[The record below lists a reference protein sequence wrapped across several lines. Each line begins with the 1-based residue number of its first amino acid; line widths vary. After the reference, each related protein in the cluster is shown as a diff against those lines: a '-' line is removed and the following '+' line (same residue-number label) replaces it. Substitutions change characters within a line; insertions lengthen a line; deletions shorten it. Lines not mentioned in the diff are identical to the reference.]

1 MRCPECTV
9 RNSVAAVQCKECGVK
24 LARKSSPNLIK
35 FAIIGGAAI
44 AVLGLGAASVSFVS
58 SFFDSDGNLQKI
70 SRRVA
75 QGPKSKEDADHL
87 KSELENSVKRFL
99 EKNAALSSAEIT
111 VKLQKIFPT
120 SAYEIHVFE
129 LPNALKLV
137 EVDTVLQSCNYLI
150 SGKEV
155 AVLRKFDVFDEA
167 KIITQPSGNTL
178 VLLGHQNAQAGRKPQ
193 VKVIELTS
201 GGIKE
206 RTDKAVP
213 FFTGEGS
220 AKFAANGQDI
230 DMELALSSRA
240 GEEELFTPASL
251 RALGLPDEQLKVRL
265 VYKGGSYELLDDN
278 GRGQMAALRAAAF
291 TVADRAQKGRFRK
304 YLTNSVADGIA
315 SIAALKVCPP
325 LFEVSRK
332 GKTAVVVAA
341 TASVPAVSA
350 QSDNLDNSSRRSSR
364 RRRREAARLA
374 RLAANSQVS
383 GSHGAG
389 SQGMSYFMGNAEDA
403 FELVLARGS
412 SGVYQAAQLRR
423 VKVQGHGTD
432 DSVSVASSYENKT
445 SYLVDKLLSSPD
457 SNTDSSSG
465 SNTSTSS
472 TSEKNSSASVD
483 VAPLAVPNN
492 KVIEKTAASKVVEKE
507 AVAEKGT
514 VFSTLTSDTV
524 KVRRGAGTHYRTV
537 AEISRGSDVEIIGK
551 NEGWYKVRING
562 KEGYIYA
569 GFINCKTGDAYTT
582 ATVKSGK
589 SVTDARNRTVNVQA
603 GDRLVV
609 LGGINNNKYKV
620 QLANG
625 RTGFVDKD
633 ALDVGGESPP
643 AFVP

>member
-1 MRCPECTV
+1 M
-9 RNSVAAVQCKECGVK
+9 
-24 LARKSSPNLIK
+24 ARKNSPNLIK
-35 FAIIGGAAI
+35 FVIIGGAAI
-44 AVLGLGAASVSFVS
+44 AVLGIGAASVSFVS
-58 SFFDSDGNLQKI
+58 SLFDSDGNLQKI

-99 EKNAALSSAEIT
+99 EKNSALPASEIT
-111 VKLQKIFPT
+111 GKLQKIFPT

-129 LPNALKLV
+129 LSSALKLV

-155 AVLRKFDVFDEA
+155 AVLRKFDVFDKA
-167 KIITQPSGNTL
+167 KIITQPSGDTL

-193 VKVIELTS
+193 VKVIDLTNS
-201 GGIKE
+201 GIKE

-213 FFTGEGS
+213 FFTGEG
-220 AKFAANGQDI
+220 AAEFAANGQDI

-240 GEEELFTPASL
+240 GEEELFTPSSL

-265 VYKGGSYELLDDN
+265 VYKGGNYELLDDN
-278 GRGQMAALRAAAF
+278 GRGQMAALRAVAF

-315 SIAALKVCPP
+315 GIGALRVCPP
-325 LFEVSRK
+325 LFEVKRK
-332 GKTAVVVAA
+332 GKATVNVAA
-341 TASVPAVSA
+341 GSPALSTASTES
-350 QSDNLDNSSRRSSR
+350 DNSSRRGSR

-374 RLAANSQVS
+374 RLAANSQ
-383 GSHGAG
+383 GNH
-389 SQGMSYFMGNAEDA
+389 SQGSSNQGSSYFMGNAEDA

-412 SGVYQAAQLRR
+412 GGVYQAAQLRR
-423 VKVQGHGTD
+423 VKVQGHGAD
-432 DSVSVASSYENKT
+432 SDSVSVASTYENKT
-445 SYLVDKLLSSPD
+445 STLVDKLLSSPD
-457 SNTDSSSG
+457 SNTDLSSG
-465 SNTSTSS
+465 SSPSS
-472 TSEKNSSASVD
+472 GSEKNSSSPVE

-514 VFSTLTSDTV
+514 VSSTLSSDTV

-537 AEISRGSDVEIIGK
+537 AEISRGADVEIIGK
-551 NEGWYKVRING
+551 QEGWYKVRING
-562 KEGYIYA
+562 KEGFIYA

-589 SVTDARNRTVNVQA
+589 SVTDARNHTVNLQA

>member
-24 LARKSSPNLIK
+24 LARKNSPNLIK
-35 FAIIGGAAI
+35 FALIGGAGL
-44 AVLGLGAASVSFVS
+44 AVLGLGSASVSFVS
-58 SFFDSDGNLQKI
+58 GLFDSDGNLQKV

-111 VKLQKIFPT
+111 GKLQKIFPT

-155 AVLRKFDVFDEA
+155 AVLRKFDVFDDA
-167 KIITQPSGNTL
+167 KIIARPGGDTL

-193 VKVIELTS
+193 VKVIELTNS
-201 GGIKE
+201 GIKE

-213 FFTGEGS
+213 FFTGEGA

-240 GEEELFTPASL
+240 GEEELFTSSSL

-265 VYKGGSYELLDDN
+265 VYKGGNYELLDDN
-278 GRGQMAALRAAAF
+278 GRGQMAALRAVAF

-304 YLTNSVADGIA
+304 YLTNAVSD
-315 SIAALKVCPP
+315 SIAGLGTLKVCPP
-325 LFEVSRK
+325 LFEVKRK
-332 GKTAVVVAA
+332 GKATINVAP
-341 TASVPAVSA
+341 ASPALSSA
-350 QSDNLDNSSRRSSR
+350 STESDHSSRRSSR

-374 RLAANSQVS
+374 RQAA
-383 GSHGAG
+383 A
-389 SQGMSYFMGNAEDA
+389 SQGNFSQGSSNQGSSYFMGNAEDA
-403 FELVLARGS
+403 FEVVLARGS
-412 SGVYQAAQLRR
+412 AGVYQAAQLRR
-423 VKVQGHGTD
+423 VKVQGHGAD
-432 DSVSVASSYENKT
+432 DSTSVASTYENKT
-445 SYLVDKLLSSPD
+445 SSLVDKLLSSPD
-457 SNTDSSSG
+457 SNADANSGSSSG
-465 SNTSTSS
+465 
-472 TSEKNSSASVD
+472 SEKNSSAPVD
-483 VAPLAVPNN
+483 IAPLAVPNN

-514 VFSTLTSDTV
+514 VSSTLTSDTV

-537 AEISRGSDVEIIGK
+537 AEISRGADVEIVGK
-551 NEGWYKVRING
+551 KEGWYKVRING
-562 KEGYIYA
+562 KEGFIYA

-589 SVTDARNRTVNVQA
+589 SVTDARNRTVNLQA

>member
-9 RNSVAAVQCKECGVK
+9 RNSVAAVQCKECGAK
-24 LARKSSPNLIK
+24 LARKNSTNLVKYALI
-35 FAIIGGAAI
+35 GAAGL
-44 AVLGLGAASVSFVS
+44 AVLGIGAASVSFVGS
-58 SFFDSDGNLQKI
+58 LFDSDGNLQKV

-99 EKNAALSSAEIT
+99 EKNTALSSAEIT
-111 VKLQKIFPT
+111 GKMQKIFPT
-120 SAYEIHVFE
+120 SAYEIHVFD

-137 EVDTVLQSCNYLI
+137 EVDTVLQSCNYLM

-167 KIITQPSGNTL
+167 KIIGRQGGETL
-178 VLLGHQNAQAGRKPQ
+178 LLLGHQNAQAGRKPQ
-193 VKVIELTS
+193 VKVIELS
-201 GGIKE
+201 NGAIKE

-240 GEEELFTPASL
+240 AEEELFTPSSL
-251 RALGLPDEQLKVRL
+251 RALGLPDEQLKL
-265 VYKGGSYELLDDN
+265 KLLYKNGNYELLDDN

-291 TVADRAQKGRFRK
+291 TVADQAQKSRFRK
-304 YLTNSVADGIA
+304 YLTNPTAA
-315 SIAALKVCPP
+315 SIASVGALKVCPP
-325 LFEVSRK
+325 LFELKRK
-332 GKTAVVVAA
+332 GKDSVTVPEVAA
-341 TASVPAVSA
+341 AAPAE
-350 QSDNLDNSSRRSSR
+350 SDGGSSNRSSSRSR
-364 RRRREAARLA
+364 RRQREAARRA
-374 RLAANSQVS
+374 QQAANSQVTVSS
-383 GSHGAG
+383 GS
-389 SQGMSYFMGNAEDA
+389 SYFMGNAEDA
-403 FELVLARGS
+403 FEVVLARGS
-412 SGVYQAAQLRR
+412 SGIYQAAQLRR
-423 VKVQGHGTD
+423 VKVQGHGA
-432 DSVSVASSYENKT
+432 DSDSTSVASTYENKT
-445 SYLVDKLLSSPD
+445 SSLVDKLLSSPD
-457 SNTDSSSG
+457 SGQSSSPDSG
-465 SNTSTSS
+465 
-472 TSEKNSSASVD
+472 SEKNSSAPVD

-514 VFSTLTSDTV
+514 VTSTLTSNTV

-537 AEISRGSDVEIIGK
+537 AEISRGADVEIIGK
-551 NEGWYKVRING
+551 QEGWYKVRING
-562 KEGYIYA
+562 KEGFIYA

-589 SVTDARNRTVNVQA
+589 AVTDARNRTVNLQA

>member
-1 MRCPECTV
+1 
-9 RNSVAAVQCKECGVK
+9 
-24 LARKSSPNLIK
+24 LARKKSTNLVK
-35 FAIIGGAAI
+35 YALFGAAGL
-44 AVLGLGAASVSFVS
+44 AVLGIGAASVSFVGS
-58 SFFDSDGNLQKI
+58 LFDSDGNLQKI

-99 EKNAALSSAEIT
+99 EKNTALSSAEIT
-111 VKLQKIFPT
+111 SKMQKIFPT
-120 SAYEIHVFE
+120 SAYEIHVFD

-137 EVDTVLQSCNYLI
+137 EIDTVLQSCNYLM

-155 AVLRKFDVFDEA
+155 AVLRKLDVFDEA
-167 KIITQPSGNTL
+167 KIVTRQGGDTL
-178 VLLGHQNAQAGRKPQ
+178 LLLGHQNAQAGRKPQ
-193 VKVIELTS
+193 VKVIELS
-201 GGIKE
+201 NGAIKE

-240 GEEELFTPASL
+240 AEEELFTPSSL
-251 RALGLPDEQLKVRL
+251 RALGLPDEQLKLKL
-265 VYKGGSYELLDDN
+265 VYKDGNYELLDDN

-291 TVADRAQKGRFRK
+291 TVADQAQKSRFRK
-304 YLTNSVADGIA
+304 YLTNPTAA
-315 SIAALKVCPP
+315 SIASVGALKVCPP
-325 LFEVSRK
+325 LFELKRK
-332 GKTAVVVAA
+332 GK
-341 TASVPAVSA
+341 ASVTVPAVA
-350 QSDNLDNSSRRSSR
+350 VAALVQSDGGSSNRSSSRSR
-364 RRRREAARLA
+364 RRRREAARRA
-374 RLAANSQVS
+374 QSAVNSQVS
-383 GSHGAG
+383 VSSGT
-389 SQGMSYFMGNAEDA
+389 SYFMGNAEDA
-403 FELVLARGS
+403 FEVVLARGS
-412 SGVYQAAQLRR
+412 SGIYQAAQLRR
-423 VKVQGHGTD
+423 VKVQGHGA
-432 DSVSVASSYENKT
+432 DSDGTSVASTYENKT
-445 SYLVDKLLSSPD
+445 SSLVDKLLSSPD
-457 SNTDSSSG
+457 SG
-465 SNTSTSS
+465 
-472 TSEKNSSASVD
+472 SEKNSSAPVD

-492 KVIEKTAASKVVEKE
+492 KVVEKTAASKVVEKE

-514 VFSTLTSDTV
+514 VASTLTSNTV

-537 AEISRGSDVEIIGK
+537 AEISRGADVEIIGK
-551 NEGWYKVRING
+551 QEGWYKVRING
-562 KEGYIYA
+562 KEGFIYA

-589 SVTDARNRTVNVQA
+589 AVTDARNRTVNLQA

>member
-1 MRCPECTV
+1 MP
-9 RNSVAAVQCKECGVK
+9 
-24 LARKSSPNLIK
+24 RKNSPNLIK
-35 FAIIGGAAI
+35 FAVIGAAGI
-44 AVLGLGAASVSFVS
+44 AVLGLGVASVSLVS
-58 SFFDSDGNLQKI
+58 SLFDSDGNLQKI

-99 EKNAALSSAEIT
+99 EKNAALSSVEIRD
-111 VKLQKIFPT
+111 KLQKIFPT
-120 SAYEIHVFE
+120 SAYEIHVFD
-129 LPNALKLV
+129 LPSALKLV

-155 AVLRKFDVFDEA
+155 AVLRKFDVFDDA
-167 KIITQPSGNTL
+167 KIVTRPSGDTL

-201 GGIKE
+201 AGIKE

-213 FFTGEGS
+213 FFTGEGA

-240 GEEELFTPASL
+240 GEEELFTPSSL
-251 RALGLPDEQLKVRL
+251 RALGLPDEQLKL
-265 VYKGGSYELLDDN
+265 KLIYKDGNYELLDDN
-278 GRGQMAALRAAAF
+278 GRGQMAALRAVAF

-304 YLTNSVADGIA
+304 YLTNAVAE
-315 SIAALKVCPP
+315 SIAGIGALKVCPP
-325 LFEVSRK
+325 LFEVKRK
-332 GKTAVVVAA
+332 GKTVRVAA
-341 TASVPAVSA
+341 ASPSVSPVPTE
-350 QSDNLDNSSRRSSR
+350 SDHSSRRSSR

-374 RLAANSQVS
+374 RQAAS
-383 GSHGAG
+383 
-389 SQGMSYFMGNAEDA
+389 SQGNFSQGSSSQGSSYFMGNAEDA

-412 SGVYQAAQLRR
+412 GGVYQTAQLRR
-423 VKVQGHGTD
+423 VKVQGHGAD
-432 DSVSVASSYENKT
+432 DSVSVASTYENKT
-445 SYLVDKLLSSPD
+445 SSLVDKLLSSPD
-457 SNTDSSSG
+457 SNADSNSG
-465 SNTSTSS
+465 SNSVSNSS
-472 TSEKNSSASVD
+472 SNSGSEKNSSATAD

-514 VFSTLTSDTV
+514 VSSTLTSDTV
-524 KVRRGAGTHYRTV
+524 KVRRGAGTNYRTV
-537 AEISRGSDVEIIGK
+537 AEISRGADVEIIGK
-551 NEGWYKVRING
+551 QEGWYKVRIKG
-562 KEGYIYA
+562 KEGFIYA

-589 SVTDARNRTVNVQA
+589 SVTDARNRTVNLQA

>member
-35 FAIIGGAAI
+35 YAAIGAAGV
-44 AVLGLGAASVSFVS
+44 AVLGIGAASLSFVGS
-58 SFFDSDGNLQKI
+58 LFDSDGNLQKV

-99 EKNAALSSAEIT
+99 EKNCELPSAEIIA
-111 VKLQKIFPT
+111 KLQKLFPT
-120 SAYEIHVFE
+120 SAYEIHAFD
-129 LPNALKLV
+129 LPNGLKLV
-137 EVDTVLQSCNYLI
+137 EIDTVLQSCNYLI

-167 KIITQPSGNTL
+167 KIVSGVAGNTL
-178 VLLGHQNAQAGRKPQ
+178 VLLGHRNAQDGRKPQ
-193 VKVIELTS
+193 VKVIELTN

-220 AKFAANGQDI
+220 AKFAPNGKDI
-230 DMELALSSRA
+230 DLELALSSRA
-240 GEEELFTPASL
+240 VEEELFTPSSW
-251 RALGLPDEQLKVRL
+251 RELGLPDEQLKL
-265 VYKGGSYELLDDN
+265 KLLFKDGNYELVDDN
-278 GRGQMAALRAAAF
+278 GRGQMAALRAVAF
-291 TVADRAQKGRFRK
+291 TVADQAQKSRFRK
-304 YLTNSVADGIA
+304 YMTNSVADTVSNIG
-315 SIAALKVCPP
+315 ALKVCPP
-325 LFEVSRK
+325 SFEIKRK
-332 GKTAVVVAA
+332 GKATVTVAA
-341 TASVPAVSA
+341 APAVEEEGG
-350 QSDNLDNSSRRSSR
+350 SRRSR
-364 RRRREAARLA
+364 RRRREAARRA
-374 RLAANSQVS
+374 QQA
-383 GSHGAG
+383 AG
-389 SQGMSYFMGNAEDA
+389 SQDSSQGSAYFMGNAEDA

-412 SGVYQAAQLRR
+412 SGNYQTAQLRR
-423 VKVQGHGTD
+423 VKVQGHGAD
-432 DSVSVASSYENKT
+432 DTSSVASTYENKT
-445 SYLVDKLLSSPD
+445 SSLVDKLLSSPD
-457 SNTDSSSG
+457 QTPENS
-465 SNTSTSS
+465 
-472 TSEKNSSASVD
+472 SEKKPSSQVEVS
-483 VAPLAVPNN
+483 PLAVPIT
-492 KVIEKTAASKVVEKE
+492 KEVEKTAASKVVEKE

-514 VFSTLTSDTV
+514 ITSTLTSETV

-537 AEISRGSDVEIIGK
+537 AEVARGADVEIIGK
-551 NEGWYKVRING
+551 HEGWYKVRLNG
-562 KEGYIYA
+562 KEGFIYA

-582 ATVKSGK
+582 GTIKSGK
-589 SVTDARNRTVNVQA
+589 TVTDARNRTVNLQA

-620 QLANG
+620 QFSNG